1 MFIVLISPLLIL
13 IAKEFRTGSGL
24 MDDKTKAEDE
34 NKNIPIFEL
43 GVCMCLEMKD

>member
-1 MFIVLISPLLIL
+1 
-13 IAKEFRTGSGL
+13 

-43 GVCMCLEMKD
+43 GVCMCVEMNSYS